1 MIAVESKLR
10 LISSDIFDSSI
21 SFNPS
26 ELSQQETINKMKE
39 LPVDIDF
46 DIKTNRKGDLFI
58 FSNVQINNHDNAN
71 FGYSIFVAGVTSFTF
86 AEETDE
92 NEKESLIGS
101 AVNIS
106 ITNLRNYIS
115 NATSYYPL
123 GSFSFHSIDMKALFE
138 AKTKGKKEQQK
149 KVEKVDKK

>member
-46 DIKTNRKGDLFI
+46 DIKTNSKGDLFV

-138 AKTKGKKEQQK
+138 AKSQKRKSNKTKHNE
-149 KVEKVDKK
+149 

>member
-1 MIAVESKLR
+1 MITVESKLKI
-10 LISSDIFDSSI
+10 ISSDIFESKI

-26 ELSQQETINKMKE
+26 KLSQREIISRMKI

-46 DIKTNRKGDLFI
+46 DVKTNKKGDLFV
-58 FSNVQINNHDNAN
+58 FSNVKINSNNEADS
-71 FGYSIFVAGVTSFTF
+71 GYSISVEGATSFTF
-86 AEETDE
+86 ADGTGEDE
-92 NEKESLIGS
+92 KKSLVGS

-106 ITNLRNYIS
+106 ITNLRNYIT

-138 AKTKGKKEQQK
+138 AKSEQK
-149 KVEKVDKK
+149 RKANKNEPVD